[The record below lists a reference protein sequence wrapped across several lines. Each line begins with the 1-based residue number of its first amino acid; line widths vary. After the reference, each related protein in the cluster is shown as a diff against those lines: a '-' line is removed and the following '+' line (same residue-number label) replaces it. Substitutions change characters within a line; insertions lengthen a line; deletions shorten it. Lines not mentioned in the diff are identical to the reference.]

1 MVHAAGFVALFYGF
15 CTGMADEWGWSE
27 SPGIL
32 AVLGLIVV
40 ITTSLFMA
48 GEARQPGNQKL

>member
-1 MVHAAGFVALFYGF
+1 LVHAAGFVALFYGF
-15 CTGMADEWGWSE
+15 WTGLADEWGWSE
-27 SPGIL
+27 FPGIV
-32 AVLGLIVV
+32 AVLGLIAV